1 MRVIEQAGVRE
12 TLTGVCC
19 MENCAVLS
27 PLLRWSEVSASLKS
41 SVGVGRETARLD
53 RYGSRHATLNSL
65 NPSWDLR

>member
-1 MRVIEQAGVRE
+1 
-12 TLTGVCC
+12 